1 MSPPPL
7 YLLQQYLDKLEKR
20 PNLKGQKG
28 MNMTKKMSR
37 NKKNFKKKG
46 QKKISRIYEPQ
57 GDTMIPPQIK
67 QHIHNIIGT
76 TNEIFA
82 SSSPS
87 PSGHQQLPV
96 KIQKLIEVNKRTKS
110 LHLHLHQI
118 RPDQT
123 NCFL

>member
-1 MSPPPL
+1 MPPSTSLLLSSILLTHIQCPPPP

-20 PNLKGQKG
+20 PNLKGQKS
-28 MNMTKKMSR
+28 MNMAKKCQEI
-37 NKKNFKKKG
+37 KKNQKKKG
-46 QKKISRIYEPQ
+46 QKISRIHEPQ
-57 GDTMIPPQIK
+57 GDPMIPPQIK

-96 KIQKLIEVNKRTKS
+96 KIQKSIEVNKMM
-110 LHLHLHQI
+110 QI
-118 RPDQT
+118 
-123 NCFL
+123 